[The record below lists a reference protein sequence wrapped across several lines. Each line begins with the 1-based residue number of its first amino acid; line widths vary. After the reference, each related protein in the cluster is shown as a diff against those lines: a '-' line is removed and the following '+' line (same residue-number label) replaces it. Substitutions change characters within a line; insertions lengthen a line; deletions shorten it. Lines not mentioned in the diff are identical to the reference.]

1 MYSLTTVI
9 QCTSCGQKNKGIQ
22 IGREEAKL
30 SLFSD
35 DIILY
40 IENPRLLELT
50 NEFSKVAEYKI
61 KIQKFAVFYRLISI
75 RKRKQENIYL

>member
-1 MYSLTTVI
+1 M
-9 QCTSCGQKNKGIQ
+9 
-22 IGREEAKL
+22 

-75 RKRKQENIYL
+75 RKRRQENIYL